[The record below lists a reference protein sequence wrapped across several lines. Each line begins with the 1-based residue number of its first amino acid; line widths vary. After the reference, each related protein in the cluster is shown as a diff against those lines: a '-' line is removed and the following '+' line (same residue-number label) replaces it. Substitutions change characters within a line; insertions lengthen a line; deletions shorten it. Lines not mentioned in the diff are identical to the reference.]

1 MKEVAIVV
9 LSWNAQPLLERYLP
23 DLVRH
28 TPLGLADIILADN
41 GSSDAS
47 VAYAKSLG
55 VKVIEL
61 GENYGFARGYNEAIA
76 RIEHNY
82 VLLLNN
88 DVRVSPG
95 WLEPLY
101 HFMETH
107 TEVAG
112 FPKAAYVPARRDS
125 SPHLQC
131 RSAVRHRFP
140 VAQSPVAETECEY
153 C

>member
-9 LSWNAQPLLERYLP
+9 LSWNAQPLLERYLS
-23 DLVRH
+23 DLVQH
-28 TPLGLADIILADN
+28 TPLELADIILADN

-76 RIEHNY
+76 RLEHNY

-88 DVRVSPG
+88 DVQY
-95 WLEPLY
+95 LQ
-101 HFMETH
+101 
-107 TEVAG
+107 AG
-112 FPKAAYVPARRDS
+112 SNHSTTLWKPIKMWWQYSQR
-125 SPHLQC
+125 
-131 RSAVRHRFP
+131 
-140 VAQSPVAETECEY
+140 
-153 C
+153 